1 MKDQV
6 LTIEQV
12 KFLKELG
19 VEFKDTLLY
28 WIHDKQFSV
37 EDFLCTREMCG
48 IYIKE
53 PHKFEI
59 TPTPTLQELLEMM
72 PQNIEWHTLLV
83 SKNATAYQNVGW
95 STMKVFCNEGI
106 LINSYNMLCWLAEN
120 KLLGKEENK

>member
-28 WIHDKQFSV
+28 WIHDKQISA
-37 EDFLCTREMCG
+37 EDFLCTRDMNHVSFR
-48 IYIKE
+48 Y
-53 PHKFEI
+53 EI
-59 TPTPTLQELLEMM
+59 TPTPTLQELLEIM